1 MERLDLSGNNELQG
15 EKSSDES
22 STPHYL
28 IRLNSNEKIVSRH
41 FSHNGTLWL
50 LVRKL
55 EF

>member
-1 MERLDLSGNNELQG
+1 MERLDLGGNNELEG
-15 EKSSDES
+15 KTSSDES
-22 STPHYL
+22 STHYL
-28 IRLNSNEKIVSRH
+28 IRLNSNEKNVSRQ